1 MFEKL
6 KELEKEYEELT
17 TEIEKNITNIPV
29 YQNLMKKRAKIEPIV
44 LKFKEYKNVVEEISK
59 LKPMLNDGVE
69 PEMREMIE
77 EELNTLQE
85 KEKLLDEKLK
95 DLLASKEEGEDEEED
110 VRRVI
115 MEIRAGT
122 GGEESG
128 IFVADLFRM
137 YSKYF
142 LSQQWKVEMFSS
154 HPTEMGG
161 FKEIIFGVE
170 GKDVYKKLRF
180 ESGTHRVQRVPITEA
195 SGRIH
200 TSAVTV
206 AVLKEP
212 DEVEIE
218 IKPEDLRIDTFRAS
232 GPGGQHVNVT
242 DSAVRITHLPTGI
255 VVSCQ
260 DERSQHKNKAK
271 AMRILRAE
279 LHARAEA
286 QIKEEMAQIRR
297 SQIGSGDR
305 SEKIRTYN
313 YPQNR
318 VTDHRIGLTLY
329 KLESIMDGDLEELI
343 SALISAAKQQKLQ

>member
-17 TEIEKNITNIPV
+17 SKMEESITHIPLYQEI
-29 YQNLMKKRAKIEPIV
+29 MKKRAKIEPMV
-44 LKFKEYKNVVEEISK
+44 LKFNEFKKIEEEIAK
-59 LKPMLNDGVE
+59 LEPMVNDRLE
-69 PEMREMIE
+69 IEMKEMIE
-77 EELNTLQE
+77 DELKELQE
-85 KEKLLDEKLK
+85 KKKVLEENLKELLTPKK
-95 DLLASKEEGEDEEED
+95 EGEQENEN
-110 VRRVI
+110 RNVI

-137 YSKYF
+137 YNKYVQ
-142 LSQQWKVEMFSS
+142 SQGWKLEMFNS
-154 HPTEMGG
+154 HPTGIGG
-161 FKEIIFGVE
+161 FKEIIFGVK
-170 GKDVYKKLRF
+170 GDGVYKKLKF
-180 ESGTHRVQRVPITEA
+180 EGGTHRVQRVPITEA

-212 DEVEIE
+212 EEVEIE
-218 IKPEDLRIDTFRAS
+218 ILPEDLKIDTFRAS

-242 DSAVRITHLPTGI
+242 DSAIRITHLPTGL
-255 VVSCQ
+255 VVTCQ

-271 AMRILRAE
+271 AMRVLRAE
-279 LHARAEA
+279 LLAQAETKARKEIA
-286 QIKEEMAQIRR
+286 QERKLQV
-297 SQIGSGDR
+297 GSGDR

-318 VTDHRIGLTLY
+318 VTDHRIGLSLY
-329 KLESIMDGDLEELI
+329 KLENIMDGDLDELV
-343 SALISAAKQQKLQ
+343 SALISAEKEGRIK

>member
-1 MFEKL
+1 MFDKL
-6 KELEKEYEELT
+6 TQLEKEYEDLT
-17 TEIEKNITNIPV
+17 SEMERNVTNISL
-29 YQNLMKKRAKIEPIV
+29 YQQVMKKRAKIEPIV
-44 LKFKEYKNVVEEISK
+44 LKFKEYKNVEEEIAK
-59 LKPMLNDGVE
+59 LEPMLNDGLE
-69 PEMREMIE
+69 PEMKEMIE
-77 EELNTLQE
+77 EELSNLHE
-85 KEKLLDEKLK
+85 KKKSLDEKLK
-95 DLLASKEEGEDEEED
+95 ELLTPKEEDEYDEQRD
-110 VRRVI
+110 VI

-128 IFVADLFRM
+128 LFVADLFRM
-137 YSKYF
+137 YSKYIQ
-142 LSQQWKVEMFSS
+142 SQGWKLEMFNSN
-154 HPTEMGG
+154 PTGIGG
-161 FKEIIFGVE
+161 FKEIIFGVR
-170 GKDVYKKLRF
+170 GDGVYKKLKF

-212 DEVEIE
+212 DEIEIE
-218 IKPEDLRIDTFRAS
+218 ILPEDLKIDTFRAS

-255 VVSCQ
+255 VVTCQ

-271 AMRILRAE
+271 AMRVLRAE

-286 QIKEEMAQIRR
+286 QAKKEMAQERK
-297 SQIGSGDR
+297 SQVGTGDR

-318 VTDHRIGLTLY
+318 VTDHRIGLSLY
-329 KLESIMDGDLEELI
+329 KLESIMDGDLDELI
-343 SALISAAKQQKLQ
+343 SALISAAKEQKLR